1 MKDAAC
7 YWVAQTRSSRNYGQG
22 YRWQA
27 AGMLMDEEARNG
39 HPRQG
44 TAVVF
49 ERLFEALWTLLAAA
63 IAVCALHLAT
73 RPPLWMSVLALAGIV
88 AVAALVPRRTVGQ
101 RRADH
106 AVGSGVP
113 ALDNLPVADL
123 AAAVPD
129 PLFVFDEK
137 GLVVHANAA
146 AAVSFGSVG
155 QGMILQMKFRAPEMQ
170 ELIRGVL
177 ASGMPGAIDYAE
189 RVPVERVFRV
199 VATPVGSETGLFVL
213 IFRDQSEARRIDR
226 MRADFIANAS
236 HELRTPLA
244 SIAGFIETLRGPAKN
259 DAAARENFLQ
269 IMQKQTGRMARLIDD
284 LLSLS
289 RLEMKP
295 YLGPGS
301 RVDVRE
307 TVEGVIDSLNPLAS
321 EFGVAIVKE
330 LPAAPVEIPGNR
342 DELFQVFE
350 NLLENACKY
359 GQSGGKVI
367 VSIEESNAG
376 PQPEVTV
383 SFRDFGPGIA
393 EEHIPRVTERFY
405 RVDVDTSR
413 AQKGTG
419 LGLAIVKHILTRHNG
434 RLSIKSKVGEGAT
447 FTVHLPA
454 GKADTLSR

>member
-1 MKDAAC
+1 MLLGGPDPVQPE
-7 YWVAQTRSSRNYGQG
+7 VADRVIGRGRQEL
-22 YRWQA
+22 
-27 AGMLMDEEARNG
+27 LMDEEARNG
-39 HPRQG
+39 HPRRVG
-44 TAVVF
+44 AVVA
-49 ERLFEALWTLLAAA
+49 ERLFEARWTLLAAA
-63 IAVCALHLAT
+63 VASFALHFAS
-73 RPPLWMSVLALAGIV
+73 RPPLWMTLLVLAGVV
-88 AVAALVPRRTVGQ
+88 AVAAFAPRRTVSQ
-101 RRADH
+101 RRADQ
-106 AVGSGVP
+106 AAGSGAS

-123 AAAVPD
+123 TAAVPD
-129 PLFVFDEK
+129 PLFVFDAK
-137 GLVVHANAA
+137 GVVVHANGA

-155 QGMILQMKFRAPEMQ
+155 QGLILQMKFRAPEMQ
-170 ELIRGVL
+170 ELIQRVL
-177 ASGMPGAIDYAE
+177 STAMPGVIDYAE

-199 VATPVGSETGLFVL
+199 VATPVGIDTGLFVL

-259 DAAARENFLQ
+259 DASARENFLQ
-269 IMQKQTGRMARLIDD
+269 IMQNQTARMARLIDD

-307 TVEGVIDSLNPLAS
+307 TVESVIDTLNPLAKES
-321 EFGVAIVKE
+321 GVVIIKE
-330 LPAAPVEIPGNR
+330 LPTASVEIPGSR

-359 GQSGGKVI
+359 GQSGGKVV
-367 VSIEESNAG
+367 VSIEESSAG
-376 PQPEVTV
+376 PEPEVTV

-393 EEHIPRVTERFY
+393 EEHIPRITERFY
-405 RVDVDTSR
+405 RVDVETSR

-434 RLSIKSKVGEGAT
+434 WLSIKSEVGNGAD

-454 GKADTLSR
+454 GKR